1 MPAIPM
7 SDYLATTMADD
18 WLALRAKWAEV
29 PTVDRAAHQ
38 AFFQLA
44 TALLNTGTRA
54 QIIAAYKGTME

>member
-7 SDYLATTMADD
+7 SQYWATTMADD

-29 PTVDRAAHQ
+29 PLADRAPYQ
-38 AFFQLA
+38 AFFQLP

-54 QIIAAYKGTME
+54 QIIAAYQGL